1 MKEYSLVLNQVHME
15 PLLES
20 LRLHQ
25 VSVENAPGSTEQ
37 EKAIM
42 SDLLRRAEL
51 LHACATASNAAEE
64 AIKAY
69 DRYCDGL
76 TTTREEAAK
85 WWRENVGTDPYTG
98 EDLTDPAPTVAP
110 VKVMSRPL

>member
-1 MKEYSLVLNQVHME
+1 MKEYSLILNNYHFA

-25 VSVENAPGSTEQ
+25 VSIENAPGSTEQ

-51 LHACATASNAAEE
+51 LHACAKAGANLSEAQAAYHKYCEE
-64 AIKAY
+64 G
-69 DRYCDGL
+69 D
-76 TTTREEAAK
+76 
-85 WWRENVGTDPYTG
+85 
-98 EDLTDPAPTVAP
+98 APTVAP
-110 VKVMSRPL
+110 VKVVHRLI